1 MDNSGFILY
10 CTEDVDGGY
19 IKYYKIERANGSR
32 YIECKSALDEVKG
45 DFEKLRNYQKKGML
59 RLQKEQRVTTE
70 GRIGTYIHTNGK
82 LGVMVELNCETILWQ
97 K

>member
-32 YIECKSALDEVKG
+32 YIRIKSALDEVKG
-45 DFEKLRNYQKKGML
+45 DFEKA
-59 RLQKEQRVTTE
+59 
-70 GRIGTYIHTNGK
+70 
-82 LGVMVELNCETILWQ
+82 
-97 K
+97 